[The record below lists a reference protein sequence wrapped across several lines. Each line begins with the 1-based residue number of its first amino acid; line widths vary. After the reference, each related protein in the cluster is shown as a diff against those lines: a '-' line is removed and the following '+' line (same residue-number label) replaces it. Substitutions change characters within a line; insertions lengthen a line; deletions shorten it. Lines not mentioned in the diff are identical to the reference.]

1 MRNYVDPIATLEKKV
16 LSSLILIVT
25 LALASFVLYS
35 IIYYVLEQNPLSP
48 LKFDLSIYVICLAIT
63 MILVSIPSL
72 IVHKMKLD

>member
-1 MRNYVDPIATLEKKV
+1 MDPIATLEKKV